1 MSLSLS
7 SFVLTAAGEIEAF
20 MKPNSFNIHCLS
32 FFSSFCP
39 SLTLSPTWPLC
50 SVFSFSSS
58 YWLLLW
64 FIWLKDNLSLPV
76 TSLINSSSCTLHLI
90 HQGKMSQWSVACLH
104 CIMSCQQSLS
114 SPLNQKSVAV
124 SPYYSS
130 DWNLRLKPSQVFCD
144 LSRGDP
150 EDEGN

>member
-1 MSLSLS
+1 MVNLSLG
-7 SFVLTAAGEIEAF
+7 SFVLTAAGEVEAF
-20 MKPNSFNIHCLS
+20 MKPHSFNIHCLS
-32 FFSSFCP
+32 FFSRLCP

-64 FIWLKDNLSLPV
+64 FILLKDNFSLPV
-76 TSLINSSSCTLHLI
+76 TSLINSSSFTLHLI
-90 HQGKMSQWSVACLH
+90 HQGEMSQWSVACLH
-104 CIMSCQQSLS
+104 CIMSCQQSIS

-130 DWNLRLKPSQVFCD
+130 DWILRLKSSFLWSQ
-144 LSRGDP
+144 
-150 EDEGN
+150 